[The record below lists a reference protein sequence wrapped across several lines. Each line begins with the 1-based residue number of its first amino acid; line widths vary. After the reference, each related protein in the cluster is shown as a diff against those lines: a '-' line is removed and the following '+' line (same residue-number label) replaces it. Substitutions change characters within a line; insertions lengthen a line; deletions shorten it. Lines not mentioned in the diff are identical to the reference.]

1 MTLICLLSEGYLR
14 LRFGELIFGRAS
26 RYFFLG
32 GGVRGDVGVL
42 IIEVLQQSLSKLNH
56 YLWAYVNAK

>member
-1 MTLICLLSEGYLR
+1 MLIIGRIFASEIWG
-14 LRFGELIFGRAS
+14 A
-26 RYFFLG
+26 YFREGFQVFFFG